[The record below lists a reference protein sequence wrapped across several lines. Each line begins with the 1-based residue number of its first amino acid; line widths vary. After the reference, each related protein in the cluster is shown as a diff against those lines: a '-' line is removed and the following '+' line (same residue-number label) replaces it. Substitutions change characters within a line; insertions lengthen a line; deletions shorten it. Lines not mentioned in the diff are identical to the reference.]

1 MKVRTS
7 VTLPQE
13 LLKTID
19 GLAGSNRHRSEFVEA
34 ALRTY
39 VAMMIRNRQNEHDL
53 EILNRRADVLNKEV
67 EDLHEY
73 QVEL

>member
-7 VTLPQE
+7 VTLPKE

-19 GLAGSNRHRSEFVEA
+19 TLVGSNKHRSEFVEA

-39 VAMMIRNRQNEHDL
+39 VAIMIRKQQNDHDQ
-53 EILNRRADVLNKEV
+53 EILNRRADVLNEQAN
-67 EDLHEY
+67 DLQE
-73 QVEL
+73 

>member
-13 LLKTID
+13 LLKIVD
-19 GLAGSNRHRSEFVEA
+19 GLAGSNKHRSEFVEA

-39 VAMMIRNRQNEHDL
+39 VAMMLRKQQNEHDL
-53 EILNRRADVLNKEV
+53 EILNRRADILNKQA
-67 EDLHEY
+67 EDLQEY
-73 QVEL
+73 QVDL

>member
-13 LLKTID
+13 LLKTVD
-19 GLAGSNRHRSEFVEA
+19 RLVGSNRHRSEFVEA

-39 VAMMIRNRQNEHDL
+39 VAILLRKQQNEHDL
-53 EILNRRADVLNKEV
+53 EILNRRADVLNKQAK
-67 EDLHEY
+67 DLQEY

>member
-7 VTLPQE
+7 VTLPHE
-13 LLKTID
+13 LLKTVD
-19 GLAGSNRHRSEFVEA
+19 GLAGSNKRRSEFVEA

-39 VAMMIRNRQNEHDL
+39 VAMLLRKQQNEHDL
-53 EILNRRADVLNKEV
+53 EILNRRADALNTQAK
-67 EDLHEY
+67 DLQEY